1 MTEIDR
7 WFRTGAEVPEGLRLL
22 SVYKP
27 NPCLERLVKAAPD
40 RYRDLLVRT
49 LTGID
54 RRSVAETVSSSR
66 KFREDWPFL
75 GDPLCPAELKI
86 LATDKVTAWRA
97 FASAHSELFS
107 AVTPEECLEAAKK
120 CVKFYCQNRKI
131 FSEFAHYKEHG
142 TILGKH
148 PIFDEMKRLQSLRTG
163 GIFSLLGKER
173 NLKDCVWR
181 LRRDIASGDRPDL
194 EAGREQ
200 LLESRERELQE
211 VQRMI
216 QEYRDANGNK

>member
-1 MTEIDR
+1 MTEIDQ
-7 WFRTGAEVPEGLRLL
+7 WLRTGAEVTEGLRLL

-27 NPCLERLVKAAPD
+27 NPSLARLVGRAPE
-40 RYRDLLVRT
+40 RYRDLLIRT
-49 LTGID
+49 LSGID
-54 RRSVAETVSSSR
+54 RRSVAETVSTSG
-66 KFREDWPFL
+66 KFRADWPFL
-75 GDPLCPAELKI
+75 SNPDCPLELKI
-86 LATDKVTAWRA
+86 LATDKVTAWRGFVA
-97 FASAHSELFS
+97 AHAELFS
-107 AVTPEECLEAAKK
+107 ATTPEECLEAAKK

-131 FSEFAHYKEHG
+131 YSEFAYYQEHK

-148 PIFDEMKRLQSLRTG
+148 PIFDEAKRLQSLRSS
-163 GIFSLLGKER
+163 GIFSLLGKEK

-181 LRRDIASGDRPDL
+181 LRRDIASGARPDL

-216 QEYRDANGNK
+216 QDYRDATEHK